1 MEIFCRRIKQLRID
15 GGFTQKQFA
24 EKLHTTN
31 SAVCDLEKG
40 RSQPDLQTL
49 ASIARFFWHLNRL
62 FVGEGGYVKEK
73 RVRKRPNSFIRFEN
87 KGRAVKAAL
96 FGCP

>member
-49 ASIARFFWHLNRL
+49 ASIARFF
-62 FVGEGGYVKEK
+62 
-73 RVRKRPNSFIRFEN
+73 
-87 KGRAVKAAL
+87 
-96 FGCP
+96 

>member
-40 RSQPDLQTL
+40 VRNPICKRWQALRD
-49 ASIARFFWHLNRL
+49 FFGISTDYLL
-62 FVGEGGYVKEK
+62 
-73 RVRKRPNSFIRFEN
+73 
-87 KGRAVKAAL
+87 GRADT
-96 FGCP
+96 